1 MKTATRVEDHAEAT
15 LEVASPAA
23 GELPALLE
31 GPVRHAAMD
40 SFTGTVVGDL
50 VGIADHGCTPL
61 VLFPGQ
67 RGSAAVAARTMVD
80 VHGAHVGKQV
90 VLLFEACDPAKPI
103 IMGVLREAGED
114 SAAPAAGQVDV
125 AADGQRL
132 IVSARDQLVLRCGKA
147 SITLTKEGKVL
158 IQGAFLSSRA
168 SGVNRITG
176 GAVQIN

>member
-1 MKTATRVEDHAEAT
+1 MKTATHVEDHAEAT

-23 GELPALLE
+23 GGLPALRD
-31 GPVRHAAMD
+31 GPVRHAAVD

-61 VLFPGQ
+61 VMFPGQ
-67 RGSAAVAARTMVD
+67 RGSAAVAARTVVD
-80 VHGAHVGKQV
+80 VHGVHVGRQV
-90 VLLFEACDPAKPI
+90 VLLFEASDPARPI
-103 IMGVLREAGED
+103 IIGVLREVGED
-114 SAAPAAGQVDV
+114 STTPAVGQVDV
-125 AADGQRL
+125 AADGERL
-132 IVSARDQLVLRCGKA
+132 IVSARNQLVLRCGKA

-158 IQGAFLSSRA
+158 IHGAFLSSRA